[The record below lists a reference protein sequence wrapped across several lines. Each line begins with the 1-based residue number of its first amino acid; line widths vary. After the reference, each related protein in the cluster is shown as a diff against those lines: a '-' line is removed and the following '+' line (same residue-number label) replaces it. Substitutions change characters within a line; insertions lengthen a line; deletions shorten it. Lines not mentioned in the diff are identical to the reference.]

1 MATIST
7 TAAEARGFWGDTR
20 TLTTRRGKEAATQ
33 TFVRGR
39 FLDDN
44 AAGFLRGNAADN
56 AADMVGIAIK
66 AGGNGTAAG
75 DKFSEYNPMLP
86 GLLLEVNFLG
96 AADAARTI
104 AQTDLWVGYQYQ
116 NTGTDNHITID
127 ATTTTPRL
135 FMVELDLDPAATKG
149 QVASPG
155 PDDNV
160 RVYAVAVGSLCAI
173 TPDA

>member
-7 TAAEARGFWGDTR
+7 TAAAARGFWGDTR
-20 TLTTRRGKEAATQ
+20 TLTVRNGKEAATQ

-56 AADMVGIAIK
+56 AADMVGIAVR
-66 AGGNGTAAG
+66 GGQNGTAAG
-75 DKFSEYNPMLP
+75 DKTSEFHPMIP
-86 GLLLEVNFLG
+86 GLLLEANFLG
-96 AADAARTI
+96 AADAARTL

-135 FMVELDLDPAATKG
+135 FVVQIELDPGSVKG
-149 QVASPG
+149 VIG
-155 PDDNV
+155 DDNA
-160 RVYAVAVGSLCAI
+160 RVYAVPTGSLCAI
-173 TPDA
+173 SPDV